1 FGQLDAARF
10 QKIAHTVVSW
20 LSIYM
25 KFVFDG
31 YVKRPEWRRVTRRPS
46 LQEFIKHRFPGGR
59 VKICGVRHYT
69 VHVKQSRV
77 ITVACNETRLMH
89 LFFESEYFLQPPR
102 MALLTRKPGSRI
114 GCPDHDLHRSP
125 LHAAK

>member
-1 FGQLDAARF
+1 
-10 QKIAHTVVSW
+10 
-20 LSIYM
+20 M

-89 LFFESEYFLQPPR
+89 LFFESKYFLQPPR
-102 MALLTRKPGSRI
+102 MALLTRKPGSLI

-125 LHAAK
+125 LHAAKSSSMAFM